1 MINQLKTI
9 ITQLKVQ
16 PNPQQLLCQTR
27 AQQFTPK
34 RNMGFLN
41 RLGDQE
47 YQTFLTQNCSRNK
60 NLEKLKNI
68 YLYKNQNYLLRHG
81 LFHFQLVLKA
91 LLFSILNINLH
102 FQLLLNIFEKKFSIF
117 ELIKII
123 NILISFFLYHLL
135 VYFIYLYTNNIII

>member
-1 MINQLKTI
+1 
-9 ITQLKVQ
+9 
-16 PNPQQLLCQTR
+16 
-27 AQQFTPK
+27 
-34 RNMGFLN
+34 MGFLI

-102 FQLLLNIFEKKFSIF
+102 FQLLLNIFEKKIA
-117 ELIKII
+117 
-123 NILISFFLYHLL
+123 FLS
-135 VYFIYLYTNNIII
+135 